1 MTWTSARLHRLAR
14 LVLVWYGLFV
24 GLSVLAATL
33 QPKTL
38 EVVCSSMG
46 MMKVVVQGEGGDDQV
61 RSSMDCPLCAH
72 ATPTLP
78 PPTVAGLAHV
88 PDARAHIVQRLPEAL
103 LIASTAPPLPSRG
116 PPVLN

>member
-88 PDARAHIVQRLPEAL
+88 PDARAHIVQRLPEAV
-103 LIASTAPPLPSRG
+103 LIASTASPLPSRG